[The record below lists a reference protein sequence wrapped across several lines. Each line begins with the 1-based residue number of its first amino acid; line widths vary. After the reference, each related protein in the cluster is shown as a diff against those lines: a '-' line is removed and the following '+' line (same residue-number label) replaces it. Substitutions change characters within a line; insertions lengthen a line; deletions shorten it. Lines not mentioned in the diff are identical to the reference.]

1 MAAKTYKDSAQNKA
15 AADNGRVWY
24 APDRRIKTQAAAG
37 RAIEISHRIAGGR
50 WEHENR
56 DEQELFRALHAC
68 AYRATRRPGRRGNS
82 TKERSMWAKR
92 WELIRDHVV
101 ERNMP
106 LVHSMM
112 GRFDARGLD
121 HDDILSEAM
130 FALVQAVE
138 RFDPWRGFRF
148 STYACLAIHRAMI
161 RSSKSTSRYRR
172 LFPVQHDASF
182 ERPEEP
188 ANGDGLHVERLRR
201 VLDGNLG
208 RLTDLESAILF
219 KRFPRTREECRLT
232 LQQIG
237 KAVGLS
243 KERVRQ
249 IQNEALGKLRAI
261 LEADLILR

>member
-1 MAAKTYKDSAQNKA
+1 MAAKRYKDSAQTKA
-15 AADNGRVWY
+15 AMDNGRVWY
-24 APDRRIKTQAAAG
+24 APDRRIKTQAAAD
-37 RAIEISHRIAGGR
+37 RALEISDRVAGGR
-50 WEHENR
+50 REHENW

-68 AYRATRRPGRRGNS
+68 AYRATRRLGRPGNS
-82 TKERSMWAKR
+82 PQERSMWAKR

-121 HDDILSEAM
+121 HDDILSEAL

-138 RFDPWRGFRF
+138 RFNPWRGFRF
-148 STYACLAIHRAMI
+148 STYACLAIHRAMV
-161 RSSKSTSRYRR
+161 RSSKSTGRYRR

-182 ERPEEP
+182 ERPAEP
-188 ANGDGLHVERLRR
+188 ANGDGLYVERLQR
-201 VLDGNLG
+201 VLNGNLG

-219 KRFPRTREECRLT
+219 KRFPRRREECRLT
-232 LQQIG
+232 LHQVG

-261 LEADLILR
+261 LEADPALQ